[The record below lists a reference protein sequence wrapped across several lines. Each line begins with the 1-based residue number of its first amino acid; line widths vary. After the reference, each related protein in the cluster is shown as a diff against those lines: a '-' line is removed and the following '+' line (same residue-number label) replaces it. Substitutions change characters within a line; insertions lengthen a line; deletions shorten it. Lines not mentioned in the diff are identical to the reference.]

1 MRWSEGI
8 YLFEIN
14 ALGVGIFR
22 PGAFFLAFDE
32 KVDRLGGLLVLRRR
46 ICGQFFA
53 ERAPAD
59 ASESESED
67 EKDADNEG
75 KEGVQRAH
83 SLDG

>member
-1 MRWSEGI
+1 MRWSEGRD
-8 YLFEIN
+8 LFEIN
-14 ALGVGIFR
+14 ALGVGIFC

-32 KVDRLGGLLVLRRR
+32 KVDRLGGLLVLRWR

-53 ERAPAD
+53 KRAPAD
-59 ASESESED
+59 ARESESED
-67 EKDADNEG
+67 EKDADDEG

>member
-1 MRWSEGI
+1 MRWSEGR

-32 KVDRLGGLLVLRRR
+32 KVDGLGGLLILRGR
-46 ICGQFFA
+46 ICGQFFT

-59 ASESESED
+59 ARESESKD

-75 KEGVQRAH
+75 KEGVQCAH

>member
-1 MRWSEGI
+1 MRWSEGRD
-8 YLFEIN
+8 LFEIN

-32 KVDRLGGLLVLRRR
+32 KVDGLGGLLVLRRR
-46 ICGQFFA
+46 ICGQFFSK
-53 ERAPAD
+53 RAPAD

-67 EKDADNEG
+67 EEDADNEG